1 MLLCVLTRQRLLTER
16 YRSGIMTGMIDQAER
31 AVHLAL
37 LLRQQH
43 EAIATA
49 WAERIYHEVDA
60 HYAEQSLE
68 EIRASTRWSLHA
80 IIAVLQTGS
89 DAAVEEYLASLSR
102 DRLCQHFAIGE
113 VLDALLLC
121 KEVALPILV
130 QTSTLERAETCD
142 LIAHL
147 DTCLRG
153 IISRFGQRYAV
164 AMQQHLHE
172 QQQCTARM
180 LGWAQG
186 TGESPALEHV
196 LQRMAERIAA
206 VVGVQGCTIYLL
218 ESEQGRCLPQVA
230 AEPWASICPEVL
242 RTYPLDPGTDVLFR
256 ELIEQQRP
264 VVCCNAQ
271 TDARLSRET
280 RRVLGIT
287 SLLAVPIQ
295 MNGPVLGIALL
306 YTCDDY
312 RTFTSAE
319 IETVWSIAG
328 ALALAVENDRL
339 SARMRQQLAESQC
352 MQQMTTAL
360 LHTLELDDVL
370 EIVCSHAQQFT
381 NALGSSVFLVEDDG
395 WLWRA
400 LSTGEALPR
409 SDRIPVQGSLT
420 GAAVLRREP
429 VLINAPGPE
438 AKQLCW
444 GSELTTLL
452 VVPLCVP
459 EGVIGALSVVNKPG
473 GFTSE
478 DMRIISLFADQSAI
492 AIENARLAQQVEH
505 LAVMEERQRLA
516 RELHDS
522 VTQAL
527 YSVTL
532 HSEAAVR
539 LLSAGKQA
547 AAVEYMR
554 DLRTT
559 AQQALREMRLL
570 IFELRPPIL
579 EQEGLVA
586 ALQARLDAVEG
597 RAGLQTE
604 LRIHGEEKL
613 HYTVA
618 EELYRIA
625 QEALN
630 NVLKHAHAHHV
641 TLQITCEEAN
651 CCLEISDD
659 GEGFD
664 TAAMLQHDGWGLRGM
679 QERAR
684 RVGAELSVNSVPG
697 QGTTVRVLVKQQSER
712 AAQRPFSVLEHPAW
726 KQGES

>member
-1 MLLCVLTRQRLLTER
+1 MRAMV
-16 YRSGIMTGMIDQAER
+16 DQAES

-37 LLRQQH
+37 LLEQQH

-68 EIRASTRWSLHA
+68 ALRASTRMGLNA
-80 IIAVLQTGS
+80 IIAALQTGS
-89 DAAVEEYLASLSR
+89 AAAMDDYLASLSHKR
-102 DRLCQHFAIGE
+102 VRQQFTIGE
-113 VLDALLLC
+113 VLNALLLC
-121 KEVALPILV
+121 KEAALPLIRQV
-130 QTSTLERAETCD
+130 SDREAAEIYD
-142 LIAHL
+142 LNAQL

-153 IISRFGQRYAV
+153 MVSRFGQQYAV

-172 QQQCTARM
+172 QQQRTARM
-180 LGWAQG
+180 LDMAQV
-186 TGESPALEHV
+186 TGESPELDHV
-196 LQRMAERIAA
+196 LQRVAERMAAA
-206 VVGVQGCTIYLL
+206 VGVHDCTIYLV
-218 ESEQGRCLPQVA
+218 ESVQGRFIPQA
-230 AEPWASICPEVL
+230 TAKPWASACPEVL
-242 RTYPLDPGTDVLFR
+242 RTHPLDPATDALFR

-264 VVCCNAQ
+264 VVCFNAQ

-280 RRVLGIT
+280 HQLLGIK
-287 SLLAVPIQ
+287 SLLAVPIRV
-295 MNGPVLGIALL
+295 NGPVLGAALI
-306 YTCDDY
+306 YTCNDY

-319 IETVWSIAG
+319 IETVRGIAG
-328 ALALAVENDRL
+328 AVALAIENDRL
-339 SARMRQQLAESQC
+339 YARMRRQLAESQSL
-352 MQQMTTAL
+352 QQVTTAL
-360 LHTLELDDVL
+360 LHKLELDDVL

-381 NALGSSVFLVEDDG
+381 DALGSTVFLVEDDG

-400 LSTGEALPR
+400 LSTGEAPPI

-420 GAAVLRREP
+420 GAAVLRNEP
-429 VLINAPGPE
+429 VLINAPDSA

-444 GSELTTLL
+444 GPELVTLL
-452 VVPLCVP
+452 AVPLRVP

-473 GFTSE
+473 GFTGE
-478 DMRIISLFADQSAI
+478 DMRIISRFADQAAI

-539 LLSAGKQA
+539 LLNAGKSA
-547 AAVEYMR
+547 AAVEYVR
-554 DLRTT
+554 DLRIT

-604 LRIHGEEKL
+604 LRVHGEEEL

-630 NVLKHAHAHHV
+630 NVLKHAHARHV
-641 TLQITCEEAN
+641 TLQIICKEAT
-651 CCLEISDD
+651 CCLEVSDD
-659 GEGFD
+659 GMGFD
-664 TAAMLQHDGWGLRGM
+664 CAATLQHDGWGLQGM

-684 RVGAELSVNSVPG
+684 RVGAEFTISSTPG

-712 AAQRPFSVLEHPAW
+712 MAQRTFGVLEHPAW
-726 KQGES
+726 KQRES

>member
-1 MLLCVLTRQRLLTER
+1 M
-16 YRSGIMTGMIDQAER
+16 SDQAER
-31 AVHLAL
+31 AVYLAL
-37 LLRQQH
+37 LLHQQH

-49 WAERIYHEVDA
+49 WAERIYHEINA

-68 EIRASTRWSLHA
+68 EIRVSTRWGLHA

-89 DAAVEEYLASLSR
+89 DAAVEEYLTSLSR
-102 DRLCQHFAIGE
+102 DRLRQDFAIGE

-121 KEVALPILV
+121 KEVALPILM
-130 QTSTLERAETCD
+130 QASTLEIAETCD
-142 LIAHL
+142 LLTHL

-153 IISRFGQRYAV
+153 IIRRFGQQYSV

-180 LGWAQG
+180 LDMAEV
-186 TGESPALEHV
+186 TGESPELEHV
-196 LQRMAERIAA
+196 LQRVAERMAAA
-206 VVGVQGCTIYLL
+206 VGVYGCTIYLL
-218 ESEQGRCLPQVA
+218 ESEQGRCLPQAA

-242 RTYPLDPGTDVLFR
+242 RTRPLDPGTDILFR

-264 VVCCNAQ
+264 VVCCHAQ
-271 TDARLSRET
+271 TDVRLSQET
-280 RRVLGIT
+280 RRVLGIK
-287 SLLAVPIQ
+287 SLLAVPIRV
-295 MNGPVLGIALL
+295 NGPVLGIALL

-319 IETVWSIAG
+319 IETVQGIAG
-328 ALALAVENDRL
+328 AVALAVENDRL
-339 SARMRQQLAESQC
+339 YARMRRQLAESQF
-352 MQQMTTAL
+352 MQQVTTAL
-360 LHTLELDDVL
+360 LHKLQLDDVL
-370 EIVCSHAQQFT
+370 GIVCSHAQQFT
-381 NALGSSVFLVEDDG
+381 NALGSTVFLVQDDG

-400 LSTGEALPR
+400 CSTGEASPI
-409 SDRIPVQGSLT
+409 SEHIPVQGSLT

-429 VLINAPGPE
+429 VLINAPSAE
-438 AKQLCW
+438 AKQFCW
-444 GSELTTLL
+444 GPELATLL
-452 VVPLCVP
+452 AVPLRVP

-478 DMRIISLFADQSAI
+478 DMRIISLFADQAAI

-532 HSEAAVR
+532 HSEAAMR
-539 LLSAGKQA
+539 LLNAGKSA

-604 LRIHGEEKL
+604 LRIHGEEEL

-618 EELYRIA
+618 EELYRIT

-641 TLQITCEEAN
+641 TLQITCEETT
-651 CCLEISDD
+651 CCLEVSDD
-659 GEGFD
+659 GVGFD
-664 TAAMLQHDGWGLRGM
+664 YAAMLQHDGWGLRGM
-679 QERAR
+679 HERAR
-684 RVGAELSVNSVPG
+684 RIGAELSISSTPG
-697 QGTTVRVLVKQQSER
+697 QGTTVRVLAKQQSER
-712 AAQRPFSVLEHPAW
+712 AVQRTFGVLEHPAW
-726 KQGES
+726 KQGGS